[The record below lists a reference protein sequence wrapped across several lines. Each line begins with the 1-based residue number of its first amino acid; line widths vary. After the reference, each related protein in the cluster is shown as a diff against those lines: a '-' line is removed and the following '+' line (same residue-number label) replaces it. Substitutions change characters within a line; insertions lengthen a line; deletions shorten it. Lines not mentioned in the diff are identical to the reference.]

1 MKIVSLFIKRLFDI
15 ISSGIL
21 IILLTPVWVIIAIL
35 IKKDSEGPIL
45 FKQGRRTK
53 DGKIFQMY
61 KFRSMVVNAEK
72 MGTGL
77 FNYENDPR
85 VTKIGRKLRD
95 SSLDELPQLF
105 NIFKGDMTVV
115 GPRPCVTYELGDFDT
130 LNKKYKK
137 RFQVKAGLTGLAQIK
152 GRNDISWDEKV
163 TYDNEYVDMFN
174 KFGFLADIIIG
185 IESVF
190 KAFKHNNI
198 YENKIDD
205 SMNDEESARAENAIV
220 LVISIFLYGF
230 IGVITL
236 IGITNIFNTITTN
249 MNLRKKEFAMLK
261 SIGMTKKEFNRMIR
275 LESIFYGLKSLIVG
289 IPIGTILS
297 YGMYTVFRN
306 NMEMEYVL
314 PYKSIV
320 MSIVFVAVIIGI
332 IMKYSMS
339 KINKQNVI
347 ETIRNDN
354 I

>member
-1 MKIVSLFIKRLFDI
+1 
-15 ISSGIL
+15 
-21 IILLTPVWVIIAIL
+21 
-35 IKKDSEGPIL
+35 
-45 FKQGRRTK
+45 
-53 DGKIFQMY
+53 MY
-61 KFRSMVVNAEK
+61 KFRSMVVKAEK

-174 KFGFLADIIIG
+174 KVGFLADIIIG

-205 SMNDEESARAENAIV
+205 SMNDEESAKAEEEEI
-220 LVISIFLYGF
+220 
-230 IGVITL
+230 
-236 IGITNIFNTITTN
+236 
-249 MNLRKKEFAMLK
+249 
-261 SIGMTKKEFNRMIR
+261 IR
-275 LESIFYGLKSLIVG
+275 LAH
-289 IPIGTILS
+289 
-297 YGMYTVFRN
+297 
-306 NMEMEYVL
+306 L
-314 PYKSIV
+314 P
-320 MSIVFVAVIIGI
+320 
-332 IMKYSMS
+332 
-339 KINKQNVI
+339 
-347 ETIRNDN
+347 D
-354 I
+354 